1 LRINQCLKEFINKK
15 EQYLKNILS
24 LSFYQNLLTMKKIIT
39 SLIISLLI
47 FNSAAQKDQDIQK
60 QIPGLVKTYR
70 YLHQH
75 PELSYM
81 ENKTAELLAKK
92 MRKLGFEVTEN
103 FGGTGVVAILH
114 NGNGPKILIRTD
126 MDALPIYEKTGLP
139 FASTVTQT
147 DIEGKEQPVMHA
159 CGHDLHMSVWLGT
172 AEYLSKH
179 KDEWKGSLMM
189 IAQPAEERG
198 GGAKAMLEAGLY
210 KKFFVPDYA
219 LAEHVTPALPAGMIG
234 YRKGYAMAN
243 VDMAKMTI
251 KGKGG
256 HGAYPHKTID
266 PITMAA
272 YYITDLQTIV
282 SREVS
287 PIESAVVTVGSIHG
301 GTKGNII
308 PSEVK
313 LEFTIRS
320 YKDRV
325 RKQVLDAMQRKA
337 NAIALSFNVP
347 KEDYPVLQLSDTY
360 TPALYNNP
368 QLVTKITGEWKKAFG
383 EKRIV
388 EVPPVMGGE
397 DFARYGKTKE
407 KVPVFMF
414 GLGAMNPQTFQS
426 YLNQNKK
433 LPSLHSDSVI
443 LDPAPALATGI
454 KAFVIA
460 VKTLGE

>member
-1 LRINQCLKEFINKK
+1 
-15 EQYLKNILS
+15 
-24 LSFYQNLLTMKKIIT
+24 MKKY
-39 SLIISLLI
+39 LLI
-47 FNSAAQKDQDIQK
+47 FAFSLFIFSSFAQNEQDINK
-60 QIPGLVKTYR
+60 QIPKLVKTYQ
-70 YLHQH
+70 YLHTH

-81 ENKTAELLAKK
+81 ENNTSKFLAAK
-92 MRKLGFEVTEN
+92 MRKLGFDVTEN
-103 FGGTGVVAILH
+103 FGGTGIVAILK
-114 NGNGPKILIRTD
+114 NGKGPKILIRTD
-126 MDALPIYEKTGLP
+126 MDALPIREKTGLP

-172 AEYLSKH
+172 AEYLAKH
-179 KDEWKGSLMM
+179 QDEWKGSLMM

-210 KKFFVPDYA
+210 SKFFVPDYA

-256 HGAYPHKTID
+256 HGAYPDKTID

-272 YYITDLQTIV
+272 YYITDLQSIV
-282 SREVS
+282 SREIS
-287 PIESAVVTVGSIHG
+287 PVEAAVVTVGSIHG

-308 PSEVK
+308 PSEVE

-320 YKDRV
+320 YKDNV
-325 RKQVLDAMQRKA
+325 RKKLLESMQRKA

-347 KEDYPVLQLSDTY
+347 KEDYPVLKLSDTY
-360 TPALYNNP
+360 TPSLYNNP
-368 QLVTKITGEWKKAFG
+368 VLVDKVTSAWKQYFG
-383 EKRIV
+383 ENKIV

-414 GLGAMNPQTFQS
+414 GLGALNPEKFAEYKQEGKTM
-426 YLNQNKK
+426 
-433 LPSLHSDSVI
+433 PSLHNDKLV
-443 LDPAPALATGI
+443 LDPAPALQTGI